1 MYKIEF
7 YVPETHLEKVKAAVF
22 AAGAGRIG
30 DYDCCSWQTAGSG
43 QFRPC
48 GGSKPFIGEK
58 DRVETVLEYKVE
70 LVCASKYIS
79 KVIDSLIKSHPY
91 ETPAYQYWEV
101 ELGGLPSHP
110 TGQEGPQL

>member
-1 MYKIEF
+1 MVYKIEF

-48 GGSKPFIGEK
+48 EGSKPAIGERDK
-58 DRVETVLEYKVE
+58 LETVLEYKVE
-70 LVCASKYIS
+70 LVCDSKYIS
-79 KVIDSLIKSHPY
+79 AVIKSLKKSHPY

-101 ELGGLPSHP
+101 EL
-110 TGQEGPQL
+110 